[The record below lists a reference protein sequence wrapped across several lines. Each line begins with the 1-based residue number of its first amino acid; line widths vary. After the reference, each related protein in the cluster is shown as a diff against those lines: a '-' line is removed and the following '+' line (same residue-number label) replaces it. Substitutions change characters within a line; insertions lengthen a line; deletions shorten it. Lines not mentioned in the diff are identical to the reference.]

1 MKAQETTARLENLL
15 KDVKDETAAKQYID
29 KYAGSGYDSFAQ
41 YFNEYIG
48 ENGLVLSEIIDRS
61 GISRNYAYN
70 IVNGTRNPSRDK
82 IIALCIGAGMN
93 VSTCNRALKIA
104 KEGALYPKDERDA
117 HIIIGI
123 NSGITKVID
132 INIVLEQAGLQSLF

>member
-15 KDVKDETAAKQYID
+15 KDVKDDTAAKRYID
-29 KYAGSGYDSFAQ
+29 KYTGAGYDTFAQ

-48 ENGLVLSEIIDRS
+48 ENNLILSEVIDRS
-61 GISRNYAYN
+61 GISKNYAYN
-70 IVNGTRNPSRDK
+70 IVNGSRNPSRDK

-104 KEGALYPKDERDA
+104 KEGVLYPKDERDA
-117 HIIIGI
+117 RIIIGI

-132 INIVLEQAGLQSLF
+132 INIVLEQAGLQGLF